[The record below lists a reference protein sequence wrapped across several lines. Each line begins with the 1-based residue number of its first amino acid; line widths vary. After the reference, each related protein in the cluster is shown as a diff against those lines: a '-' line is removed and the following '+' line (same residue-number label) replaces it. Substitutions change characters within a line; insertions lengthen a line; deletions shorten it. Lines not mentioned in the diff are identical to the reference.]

1 MQGTVS
7 YAALCDSGIEP
18 DKPTLPSKGN
28 AYWMWNA
35 MLIVV
40 LSMISQRHLLLA
52 TFPVYLRT
60 RLYSSDQRHVNVID
74 GIATDGG

>member
-1 MQGTVS
+1 
-7 YAALCDSGIEP
+7 
-18 DKPTLPSKGN
+18 
-28 AYWMWNA
+28 

-40 LSMISQRHLLLA
+40 LSLISQRHLLLA